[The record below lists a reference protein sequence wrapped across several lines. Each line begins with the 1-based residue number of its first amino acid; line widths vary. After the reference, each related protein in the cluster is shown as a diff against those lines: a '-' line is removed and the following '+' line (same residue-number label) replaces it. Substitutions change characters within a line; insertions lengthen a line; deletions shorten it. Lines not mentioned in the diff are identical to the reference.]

1 MSATFELRT
10 DELTPEFI
18 ESLKALA
25 YKKTIKIELLKPNE
39 EATEYLFSQ
48 PSMRTLLER
57 RMEDVEA
64 GRNIVMPP
72 QEEFA

>member
-1 MSATFELRT
+1 MSATFELCT

-25 YKKTIKIELLKPNE
+25 HKKTIKIELLDTDA
-39 EATEYLFSQ
+39 EATEYLLGQ
-48 PSMRTLLER
+48 PYMRTLLER

-64 GRNIVMPP
+64 GRNIIMPP
-72 QEEFA
+72 QEEFV